1 MQQLRSYPA
10 TDNLVNDPWPPHY
23 PQLWEARTADQ
34 NTPTPLRPHQLTAT
48 MHPYIAV
55 PAVALLVFR
64 AYRSESLT
72 PVGIITATI
81 TAVIHALHPWSVFF
95 ALLVVFF
102 IGGTRVTKVHDY
114 CYYLFSALIAYIT
127 PR

>member
-1 MQQLRSYPA
+1 
-10 TDNLVNDPWPPHY
+10 
-23 PQLWEARTADQ
+23 
-34 NTPTPLRPHQLTAT
+34 

-55 PAVALLVFR
+55 PAVALLVLR

-72 PVGIITATI
+72 PVGIVTATI

-102 IGGTRVTKVHDY
+102 IGGTGVTKVLHR
-114 CYYLFSALIAYIT
+114 CFHPSHAPPAYT
-127 PR
+127 SPR